1 MMFGIPVPVIVG
13 TTMIVV
19 GLGIGGWIL
28 SSVLT
33 HRSKQR
39 RF

>member
-13 TTMIVV
+13 TAMIVI
-19 GLGIGGWIL
+19 GLAIGIWIL
-28 SSVLT
+28 TSVLT